1 MTKVKCRLPSVSSS
15 SLARNSRR
23 RRCVSSV
30 AESPSALPVPCQEER
45 ANDGKNRI
53 DLEKKFICLRTH
65 DDSQNTLT
73 KNGLF
78 SSFSATF
85 LSNPSSVVKRPP
97 RPCPPISNS
106 RSGSKRSHVS
116 D

>member
-1 MTKVKCRLPSVSSS
+1 M
-15 SLARNSRR
+15 
-23 RRCVSSV
+23 

-73 KNGLF
+73 HQERVVLQFLGDVPEQPLQRGEAA
-78 SSFSATF
+78 SEAVSAHLKLEIGQQEVTRF
-85 LSNPSSVVKRPP
+85 RLK
-97 RPCPPISNS
+97 
-106 RSGSKRSHVS
+106 
-116 D
+116 